1 MQDNREGGQIA
12 KTAARARSSRL
23 PPPLAGACVRAA
35 MAPPRRAAPPPR
47 RRAAASPPLAAALAL
62 ALLAC
67 FAAPCAAALRARRA
81 APAGEGPAHVAH
93 SWATAP
99 VVPGKL
105 CPPGSVLGEYVRRHK
120 MMTPPNDFGNG
131 GGAGNA
137 WMQRNWEP
145 HLRCVGEERMGP
157 AGDGGKHGARA
168 GGRCRTAQDGGGLL
182 DAPACGCVS
191 RAAAVAA
198 AAAAA
203 PLARATTRARC
214 CVRTRPAG
222 APRTAAPRLALAGP
236 FCARFRDLRPGA
248 ADTHT
253 D

>member
-1 MQDNREGGQIA
+1 MPPSRRGG
-12 KTAARARSSRL
+12 AAL
-23 PPPLAGACVRAA
+23 LA
-35 MAPPRRAAPPPR
+35 
-47 RRAAASPPLAAALAL
+47 LAAALL
-62 ALLAC
+62 ALLSP
-67 FAAPCAAALRARRA
+67 APCAAVRLRKA

-157 AGDGGKHGARA
+157 AGDGGKHGAREA
-168 GGRCRTAQDGGGLL
+168 D
-182 DAPACGCVS
+182 
-191 RAAAVAA
+191 
-198 AAAAA
+198 
-203 PLARATTRARC
+203 ARAWRAH
-214 CVRTRPAG
+214 THAG
-222 APRTAAPRLALAGP
+222 EG
-236 FCARFRDLRPGA
+236 C
-248 ADTHT
+248 
-253 D
+253 